1 MDSNMDNEDSI
12 NNENVEDFEQL
23 IEKAKFVLNRLNSQE
38 VTLKE
43 SLALYE
49 SGMKSLKLAQ
59 DILEQAKLQYQEFKE

>member
-12 NNENVEDFEQL
+12 NSENVEDFEQL